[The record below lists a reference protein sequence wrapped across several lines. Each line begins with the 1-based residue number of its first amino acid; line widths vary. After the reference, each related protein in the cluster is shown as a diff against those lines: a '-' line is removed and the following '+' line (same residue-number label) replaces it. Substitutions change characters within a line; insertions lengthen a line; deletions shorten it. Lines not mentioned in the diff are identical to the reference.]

1 MKNNNKMHSL
11 FLSWYEENKLLFKE
25 KCSVKDGFF
34 EDSMGNFYE
43 CFIENQNRI
52 IDILVFGEESGG
64 GMISYFGGTDIVKEV
79 TLDLD
84 NLITELD
91 NAKAFILNKDD
102 KNIL

>member
-1 MKNNNKMHSL
+1 MHKVYIDWFLKN
-11 FLSWYEENKLLFKE
+11 EPLLQE
-25 KCSVKDGFF
+25 TCSVTNGYY

-43 CFIENQNRI
+43 CFIENKNRT

-91 NAKAFILNKDD
+91 NAKAFILNKDN